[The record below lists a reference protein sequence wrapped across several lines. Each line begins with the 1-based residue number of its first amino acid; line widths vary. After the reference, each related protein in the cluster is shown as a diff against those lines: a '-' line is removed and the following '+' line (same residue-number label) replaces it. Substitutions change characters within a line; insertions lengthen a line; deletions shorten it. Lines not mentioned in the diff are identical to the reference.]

1 MIKYIESLLN
11 PQETNQQNNYNTM
24 AESSTTKP
32 TKAPKAPRAPKGTKK
47 TKAVKEETPVETT
60 EPVAAS
66 TSPVKKEVDLD
77 FVIPI
82 AHIKKYISK
91 YRMNKDVNDQIDI
104 TKACSEHEKKPELVD
119 NLTQETLKMIEE
131 YYQNMPEK
139 NKKNLPEMDQYQR
152 ALHALSIFKHKF
164 SGNAF
169 VVVTYVLNLAARE
182 IITHSLEQTLSDK
195 KKSLTSARIPWS
207 TLKSQMLSGLYMNT
221 SKVHTILNAA
231 SAVVEEEPVVETEE
245 TTAETEE
252 PTPEVEADAEEET
265 EEEEDASSVE
275 AKLKKY
281 NLKHFLHK
289 MAKSIIVSDERFTG
303 FKINSSFTEECN
315 SILIEVMERFIRIV
329 HNLLDIS
336 TNKTI
341 NDKTFLAATKIMLDD
356 NIYAVSFDKSTL
368 YSLIEAKL
376 ASAKTS
382 KQKKE

>member
-1 MIKYIESLLN
+1 MS
-11 PQETNQQNNYNTM
+11 ETTP
-24 AESSTTKP
+24 TKP
-32 TKAPKAPRAPKGTKK
+32 AKTPKTPKAPKAPKK
-47 TKAVKEETPVETT
+47 SKAVKEDAPAAETSAP
-60 EPVAAS
+60 S
-66 TSPVKKEVDLD
+66 SPVKKDVDLD

-91 YRMNKDVNDQIDI
+91 YRMNKDVNDQIEI

-119 NLTQETLKMIEE
+119 NLTQETLKMIDE

-207 TLKSQMLSGLYMNT
+207 TLKTQMLSGLYMNT
-221 SKVHTILNAA
+221 SKVYSILNSSSSEPAEEVQEEV
-231 SAVVEEEPVVETEE
+231 STEVEEPETPTEE
-245 TTAETEE
+245 TE
-252 PTPEVEADAEEET
+252 

-289 MAKSIIVSDERFTG
+289 MAKSIIVSDDRFTG

-315 SILIEVMERFIRIV
+315 QILIEVMERFIRII

-356 NIYAVSFDKSTL
+356 NIYSVSFDKSTL
-368 YSLIEAKL
+368 YSLIDSKL
-376 ASAKTS
+376 SSVKGS
-382 KQKKE
+382 KAKKE

>member
-1 MIKYIESLLN
+1 MSD
-11 PQETNQQNNYNTM
+11 
-24 AESSTTKP
+24 TTAKAP
-32 TKAPKAPRAPKGTKK
+32 KTPKAPKAPKAPKKS
-47 TKAVKEETPVETT
+47 KAVKEDAPVET
-60 EPVAAS
+60 PS
-66 TSPVKKEVDLD
+66 SPSSSPVKKEVDLD

-82 AHIKKYISK
+82 AHVKKYISK
-91 YRMNKDVNDQIDI
+91 YRMNKDVNDQIEI

-182 IITHSLEQTLSDK
+182 LISHSLEQTLTDK
-195 KKSLTSARIPWS
+195 KKSLTSARIPWN
-207 TLKSQMLSGLYMNT
+207 TLKTQMLSGLYMNT
-221 SKVHTILNAA
+221 SKVHSILTA
-231 SAVVEEEPVVETEE
+231 SDVEETPAEVEEASEE
-245 TTAETEE
+245 TPAEAEEAET
-252 PTPEVEADAEEET
+252 TEEET
-265 EEEEDASSVE
+265 EEEEDTTSVE

-289 MAKSIIVSDERFTG
+289 MAKSIIVSDERFSG

-315 SILIEVMERFIRIV
+315 QILIEVMERFIRII

-356 NIYAVSFDKSTL
+356 NIYSVSFDKDAL
-368 YSLIEAKL
+368 YSLIDAKL
-376 ASAKTS
+376 ASAKSS